1 MNADTDKDNDKD
13 DINLEDALAEL
24 EDITNKIEE
33 GDLSLDESLALFEQ
47 GIALTRLCSLKL
59 ETARQKIEKLVE
71 ENKTEE
77 MEIE

>member
-1 MNADTDKDNDKD
+1 LNADNDKD

-47 GIALTRLCSLKL
+47 GIALTRLCSSKL

>member
-1 MNADTDKDNDKD
+1 MNADNDKD

>member
-1 MNADTDKDNDKD
+1 MNADNDKN

-24 EDITNKIEE
+24 EDITWKIEE

-47 GIALTRLCSLKL
+47 GIALTRLCSSKL

>member
-1 MNADTDKDNDKD
+1 MNADNDKD

-47 GIALTRLCSLKL
+47 GIALTRLCSSKL

>member
-1 MNADTDKDNDKD
+1 LNSDNDKD

-47 GIALTRLCSLKL
+47 GIALTRLCSSKL

-71 ENKTEE
+71 DNKTEE

>member
-1 MNADTDKDNDKD
+1 MNSDNDKD

-47 GIALTRLCSLKL
+47 GIALTRLCSSKL

-71 ENKTEE
+71 DNKTEE

>member
-1 MNADTDKDNDKD
+1 MNTDNDKD

-24 EDITNKIEE
+24 EDITSKIEE
-33 GDLSLDESLALFEQ
+33 GDLSLDDSLALFEQ
-47 GIALTRLCSLKL
+47 GIALTRLCSSKL

-71 ENKTEE
+71 DNKTEE

>member
-1 MNADTDKDNDKD
+1 MNTDNDKD

-24 EDITNKIEE
+24 EDITRKIEE

-47 GIALTRLCSLKL
+47 GIALTRLCSSKL
-59 ETARQKIEKLVE
+59 ETARQKVEKLVE

-77 MEIE
+77 MEIESY

>member
-1 MNADTDKDNDKD
+1 M
-13 DINLEDALAEL
+13 AEL

-47 GIALTRLCSLKL
+47 GIALTRLCSSKL

>member
-1 MNADTDKDNDKD
+1 MNADNDKD

-47 GIALTRLCSLKL
+47 GIALTRLCSSKL

-71 ENKTEE
+71 DNKTEE
-77 MEIE
+77 MDIE